1 VRKLLI
7 VLILMAS
14 GRAMTLAFVGRVGAG
29 GVGDPPSAW
38 LMPLVGDA
46 FIGLSAL
53 FVAYL
58 VLVRPTPAAW
68 TVAVV
73 WTSLGAFDAV
83 AAFLV
88 EVSVPWPEFFMLDI
102 FGRGMFLAAI
112 ALHLGVLVLL
122 MRPESRAGFGV
133 RLESSTPD

>member
-1 VRKLLI
+1 MRKLLI
-7 VLILMAS
+7 ILILMAS

-53 FVAYL
+53 LVAYL
-58 VLVRPTPAAW
+58 VLLRPTPASW
-68 TVAVV
+68 TVAVI
-73 WTSLGAFDAV
+73 WTSLGAFDAA

-88 EVSVPWPEFFMLDI
+88 EVSVPWPEFFMLEI

-112 ALHLGVLVLL
+112 GLHLGVLALL
-122 MRPESRAGFGV
+122 MRSEIRAGFGV
-133 RLESSTPD
+133 ELESSTPG